1 MVETKEFV
9 WLTNDLVFKHVFS
22 HKEITLDFLNSYL
35 EFVNTEVR
43 VTDILITPQRYV
55 QNDHIKLHDYYLDI
69 CVVLSNGEIINLEM
83 YNNFGITECKKS
95 LTYASMLYSHQL
107 KKQETYDNAKKVTS
121 LNIMS
126 GNYVGVND
134 KLINKYELVNEN
146 NHKLL
151 LKDGLEILLLRLDI
165 SDKIEYSI
173 NKSRC
178 IKWLKFMNCKTYEE
192 ALNMAKGYKI
202 FMSTVDIVKSFVSDP
217 EVMNL
222 FDRDKLKE
230 ESAEI
235 RGREYGILKGKD
247 LGLKEG
253 KDLGLREGQR
263 KEKLETAKNM
273 LKENFSFEQISKIT
287 HLSTSE
293 IKKLV

>member
-22 HKEITLDFLNSYL
+22 HKEITLMDFLNSYL

-69 CVVLSNGEIINLEM
+69 CVVLSNGEIINLEI
-83 YNNFGITECKKS
+83 YNNFGITKCKKS

-126 GNYVGVND
+126 GNYDGVND

-165 SDKIEYSI
+165 SDKIKYSI

-192 ALNMAKGYKI
+192 ALNMAKGDKI

-235 RGREYGILKGKD
+235 RGKE
-247 LGLKEG
+247 EG
-253 KDLGLREGQR
+253 KTLGLREGQR

-293 IKKLV
+293 IKKLL

>member
-1 MVETKEFV
+1 MEKSNKIYMIVIFV
-9 WLTNDLVFKHVFS
+9 CAALVIGLCGYAIITHKDEKISDAMKFKN
-22 HKEITLDFLNSYL
+22 EYEALN
-35 EFVNTEVR
+35 
-43 VTDILITPQRYV
+43 
-55 QNDHIKLHDYYLDI
+55 
-69 CVVLSNGEIINLEM
+69 
-83 YNNFGITECKKS
+83 
-95 LTYASMLYSHQL
+95 
-107 KKQETYDNAKKVTS
+107 
-121 LNIMS
+121 
-126 GNYVGVND
+126 
-134 KLINKYELVNEN
+134 ELVNEN

-165 SDKIEYSI
+165 SDKIKYSI

-192 ALNMAKGYKI
+192 ALNMAKGDKI

-230 ESAEI
+230 ESAEL
-235 RGREYGILKGKD
+235 RGKE
-247 LGLKEG
+247 EG
-253 KDLGLREGQR
+253 KTLGLREGQR

-293 IKKLV
+293 IKKLL

>member
-9 WLTNDLVFKHVFS
+9 WLTNDLVFKHIFS

-35 EFVNTEVR
+35 DFVNADEVR

-126 GNYVGVND
+126 GNYDGKND
-134 KLINKYELVNEN
+134 KLINKYEFVNEN

-151 LKDGLEILLLRLDI
+151 LKDGLEVLLLRLDI
-165 SDKIEYSI
+165 SDKMEYSM

-178 IKWLKFMNCKTYEE
+178 IKWLKFVNCKTYKD
-192 ALNMAKGYKI
+192 ALNMAKEDKI
-202 FMSTVDIVKSFVSDP
+202 FMSTVEIVKSFVSDP
-217 EVMNL
+217 EVMSL

-230 ESAEI
+230 ESAEF
-235 RGREYGILKGKD
+235 RGMERGKEEGIA
-247 LGLKEG
+247 EN
-253 KDLGLREGQR
+253 
-263 KEKLETAKNM
+263 KLETAKNM
-273 LKENFSFEQISKIT
+273 LKENFSLEQISKIT

>member
-35 EFVNTEVR
+35 EFVNAEVR

-107 KKQETYDNAKKVTS
+107 KKQETYDNAKKVIS

-126 GNYVGVND
+126 GNYDGMND
-134 KLINKYELVNEN
+134 KLINKYV
-146 NHKLL
+146 
-151 LKDGLEILLLRLDI
+151 
-165 SDKIEYSI
+165 
-173 NKSRC
+173 C
-178 IKWLKFMNCKTYEE
+178 
-192 ALNMAKGYKI
+192 
-202 FMSTVDIVKSFVSDP
+202 
-217 EVMNL
+217 
-222 FDRDKLKE
+222 
-230 ESAEI
+230 
-235 RGREYGILKGKD
+235 
-247 LGLKEG
+247 
-253 KDLGLREGQR
+253 
-263 KEKLETAKNM
+263 
-273 LKENFSFEQISKIT
+273 
-287 HLSTSE
+287 
-293 IKKLV
+293 

>member
-22 HKEITLDFLNSYL
+22 YKEITLDFLNSYL

-126 GNYVGVND
+126 GNYDGVND

-165 SDKIEYSI
+165 SDKMEYSI
-173 NKSRC
+173 NKSNC
-178 IKWLKFMNCKTYEE
+178 IKWLKFMNCKTYKET
-192 ALNMAKGYKI
+192 LNMAKGDKI

-230 ESAEI
+230 ESAEL
-235 RGREYGILKGKD
+235 RGMERGKEEGIA
-247 LGLKEG
+247 EN
-253 KDLGLREGQR
+253 
-263 KEKLETAKNM
+263 KLETAKNM

-287 HLSTSE
+287 HLSISE

>member
-22 HKEITLDFLNSYL
+22 HKKITLDFLNSYL

-235 RGREYGILKGKD
+235 RGREYGIL
-247 LGLKEG
+247 EG
-253 KDLGLREGQR
+253 KELGLREGQR

>member
-1 MVETKEFV
+1 
-9 WLTNDLVFKHVFS
+9 
-22 HKEITLDFLNSYL
+22 
-35 EFVNTEVR
+35 
-43 VTDILITPQRYV
+43 
-55 QNDHIKLHDYYLDI
+55 
-69 CVVLSNGEIINLEM
+69 M

-126 GNYVGVND
+126 GNYDGVND

-165 SDKIEYSI
+165 SDKMEYSI

-192 ALNMAKGYKI
+192 ALNMAKGDKI

-230 ESAEI
+230 ESAEL
-235 RGREYGILKGKD
+235 RGKE
-247 LGLKEG
+247 EG
-253 KDLGLREGQR
+253 KTLGLREGQR

-293 IKKLV
+293 IKKLL

>member
-1 MVETKEFV
+1 
-9 WLTNDLVFKHVFS
+9 
-22 HKEITLDFLNSYL
+22 
-35 EFVNTEVR
+35 
-43 VTDILITPQRYV
+43 
-55 QNDHIKLHDYYLDI
+55 
-69 CVVLSNGEIINLEM
+69 
-83 YNNFGITECKKS
+83 
-95 LTYASMLYSHQL
+95 
-107 KKQETYDNAKKVTS
+107 
-121 LNIMS
+121 
-126 GNYVGVND
+126 
-134 KLINKYELVNEN
+134 
-146 NHKLL
+146 
-151 LKDGLEILLLRLDI
+151 
-165 SDKIEYSI
+165 
-173 NKSRC
+173 
-178 IKWLKFMNCKTYEE
+178 MNCKNYEE
-192 ALNMAKGYKI
+192 ALNMAKGDKI

-235 RGREYGILKGKD
+235 RGREYGIL
-247 LGLKEG
+247 EG

>member
-35 EFVNTEVR
+35 EFVNTEVI

-126 GNYVGVND
+126 GNYDGVND

-165 SDKIEYSI
+165 SDKMEYSI

-178 IKWLKFMNCKTYEE
+178 IKWLKFMNCKTYED
-192 ALNMAKGYKI
+192 ALNMAKGDMI

-217 EVMNL
+217 EVMSL

-230 ESAEI
+230 ESAEL
-235 RGREYGILKGKD
+235 RGKE
-247 LGLKEG
+247 EG
-253 KDLGLREGQR
+253 KTLGLREGQR

>member
-35 EFVNTEVR
+35 EFVNAEVR
-43 VTDILITPQRYV
+43 ITDILITPQRYV
-55 QNDHIKLHDYYLDI
+55 QNNHIKLHDYYLDI

-126 GNYVGVND
+126 GNYDGMND
-134 KLINKYELVNEN
+134 KLINKYEFVNEN

-165 SDKIEYSI
+165 SDKMEYSMD
-173 NKSRC
+173 KSRC
-178 IKWLKFMNCKTYEE
+178 IKRLKFMNCKSYKD
-192 ALNMAKGYKI
+192 ALNMAKGDKI
-202 FMSTVDIVKSFVSDP
+202 FMSTVEIVKSFVSDP
-217 EVMNL
+217 EVISL

-230 ESAEI
+230 ESAEL
-235 RGREYGILKGKD
+235 RGKE
-247 LGLKEG
+247 EG
-253 KDLGLREGQR
+253 KTLGLREGQR

-273 LKENFSFEQISKIT
+273 LKENFSLEQISKIT

>member
-9 WLTNDLVFKHVFS
+9 WLTNDLVFKHIFS

-35 EFVNTEVR
+35 EFVNADEVR

-126 GNYVGVND
+126 GNYDGKND
-134 KLINKYELVNEN
+134 KLINKYEFVNEN

-151 LKDGLEILLLRLDI
+151 LKDGLEVLLLRLDI
-165 SDKIEYSI
+165 SDKMEYSM

-178 IKWLKFMNCKTYEE
+178 IKWLKFMNCKTYKD
-192 ALNMAKGYKI
+192 ALNMAKGDKI
-202 FMSTVDIVKSFVSDP
+202 FMSTVEIVKSFVSDP
-217 EVMNL
+217 EVMSL

-230 ESAEI
+230 ESAEF
-235 RGREYGILKGKD
+235 RGMERGK
-247 LGLKEG
+247 KEG
-253 KDLGLREGQR
+253 IAEN
-263 KEKLETAKNM
+263 KLETAKNM
-273 LKENFSFEQISKIT
+273 LKENFSLEQISKIT

>member
-121 LNIMS
+121 LNITS

-192 ALNMAKGYKI
+192 ALNMVKGEKI

-230 ESAEI
+230 ESAEL
-235 RGREYGILKGKD
+235 RGKE
-247 LGLKEG
+247 EG
-253 KDLGLREGQR
+253 KTLGLREGQR

>member
-22 HKEITLDFLNSYL
+22 HKEITLNFLNSYL

-121 LNIMS
+121 LNITS
-126 GNYVGVND
+126 GNYDGVND

-192 ALNMAKGYKI
+192 ALNMAKEDKI

-235 RGREYGILKGKD
+235 RGREYGIL
-247 LGLKEG
+247 EG

-263 KEKLETAKNM
+263 KEKLETAKNK

-293 IKKLV
+293 IKKLL

>member
-9 WLTNDLVFKHVFS
+9 WLTNDLVFKHIFS

-35 EFVNTEVR
+35 EFVNADEVR

-126 GNYVGVND
+126 GNYDGMND
-134 KLINKYELVNEN
+134 KLLNKYELVNEN

-165 SDKIEYSI
+165 SDKMEYSM

-178 IKWLKFMNCKTYEE
+178 IKWLKFMNCKTYKD
-192 ALNMAKGYKI
+192 ALNMAKGDKI
-202 FMSTVDIVKSFVSDP
+202 FMSTVEIVKSFVSDP
-217 EVMNL
+217 EVMSL

-230 ESAEI
+230 ESAEF
-235 RGREYGILKGKD
+235 RGMERGK
-247 LGLKEG
+247 KEG
-253 KDLGLREGQR
+253 IAEN
-263 KEKLETAKNM
+263 KLETAKNM
-273 LKENFSFEQISKIT
+273 LKENFSLEQISKIT

>member
-35 EFVNTEVR
+35 EFVNAEVR

-107 KKQETYDNAKKVTS
+107 KKQETYDNAKKVIS

-126 GNYVGVND
+126 GNYDGMND
-134 KLINKYELVNEN
+134 KLINKYEFVNKN

-165 SDKIEYSI
+165 SDKMEYSMD
-173 NKSRC
+173 KSRC
-178 IKWLKFMNCKTYEE
+178 IKWLKFMNCKSYKD
-192 ALNMAKGYKI
+192 ALNMAKGDKI
-202 FMSTVDIVKSFVSDP
+202 FISTVEIVKSFVSDP
-217 EVMNL
+217 EVISL

-230 ESAEI
+230 ESAEL
-235 RGREYGILKGKD
+235 RGKE
-247 LGLKEG
+247 EG
-253 KDLGLREGQR
+253 KTLGLREGQR

-273 LKENFSFEQISKIT
+273 LKENFSLEQISKIT

>member
-22 HKEITLDFLNSYL
+22 HKEITLNFLNSYL

-121 LNIMS
+121 LNITS
-126 GNYVGVND
+126 GNYDGVND

-192 ALNMAKGYKI
+192 ALNMAKEDKI

-235 RGREYGILKGKD
+235 RGREYGIL
-247 LGLKEG
+247 EG

-293 IKKLV
+293 IKKLL

>member
-121 LNIMS
+121 LNITS

-192 ALNMAKGYKI
+192 ALNMAKGDNI

-235 RGREYGILKGKD
+235 RGREYGIL
-247 LGLKEG
+247 EG

-293 IKKLV
+293 IKKLL

>member
-126 GNYVGVND
+126 GNYDGVND

-146 NHKLL
+146 NYKLL
-151 LKDGLEILLLRLDI
+151 LKDGLKILLLRLDI
-165 SDKIEYSI
+165 SDKMEYSI

-192 ALNMAKGYKI
+192 ALNMAKGDKI

-235 RGREYGILKGKD
+235 RGREYGIL
-247 LGLKEG
+247 EG

>member
-22 HKEITLDFLNSYL
+22 HKEITLMDFLNSYL

-165 SDKIEYSI
+165 SDKIKYSI

-192 ALNMAKGYKI
+192 ALNMAKGDKI

-222 FDRDKLKE
+222 LDRDKLKE
-230 ESAEI
+230 ESAEL
-235 RGREYGILKGKD
+235 RGKE
-247 LGLKEG
+247 EG
-253 KDLGLREGQR
+253 KTLGLREGQR

>member
-35 EFVNTEVR
+35 EFVNTEVI

-126 GNYVGVND
+126 GNYDGVND

-165 SDKIEYSI
+165 SDKMEYSI

-178 IKWLKFMNCKTYEE
+178 IKWLKFMNCKTYED
-192 ALNMAKGYKI
+192 ALNMAKGDMI
-202 FMSTVDIVKSFVSDP
+202 FMSTVDIVKSFVIDP
-217 EVMNL
+217 EVMIL

-230 ESAEI
+230 ESAER
-235 RGREYGILKGKD
+235 RGKEEGKT

-253 KDLGLREGQR
+253 KTLGLKEGQR
-263 KEKLETAKNM
+263 KEKIETAKNM

>member
-35 EFVNTEVR
+35 EFVNAVVR

-83 YNNFGITECKKS
+83 YNFGITECKKS

-126 GNYVGVND
+126 GNYDGMND
-134 KLINKYELVNEN
+134 KLINKYEFINEN

-165 SDKIEYSI
+165 SDKMEYSI
-173 NKSRC
+173 DKSRC
-178 IKWLKFMNCKTYEE
+178 IKWLKFMNCKSYED
-192 ALNMAKGYKI
+192 ALNMAKGDKI
-202 FMSTVDIVKSFVSDP
+202 FMSTVEIVKSFVSDP
-217 EVMNL
+217 EVISL

-230 ESAEI
+230 ESAEL
-235 RGREYGILKGKD
+235 RGKEEGIAENK
-247 LGLKEG
+247 
-253 KDLGLREGQR
+253 Q
-263 KEKLETAKNM
+263 ETAKNM
-273 LKENFSFEQISKIT
+273 LKENFSLEQISKIT

>member
-1 MVETKEFV
+1 
-9 WLTNDLVFKHVFS
+9 
-22 HKEITLDFLNSYL
+22 
-35 EFVNTEVR
+35 
-43 VTDILITPQRYV
+43 
-55 QNDHIKLHDYYLDI
+55 
-69 CVVLSNGEIINLEM
+69 
-83 YNNFGITECKKS
+83 
-95 LTYASMLYSHQL
+95 
-107 KKQETYDNAKKVTS
+107 
-121 LNIMS
+121 
-126 GNYVGVND
+126 
-134 KLINKYELVNEN
+134 
-146 NHKLL
+146 
-151 LKDGLEILLLRLDI
+151 
-165 SDKIEYSI
+165 
-173 NKSRC
+173 
-178 IKWLKFMNCKTYEE
+178 
-192 ALNMAKGYKI
+192 MAKGDKI

-235 RGREYGILKGKD
+235 RGREYGIL
-247 LGLKEG
+247 EG

>member
-35 EFVNTEVR
+35 EFVNAEVR
-43 VTDILITPQRYV
+43 VADILITPQRYV

-126 GNYVGVND
+126 GNYDGMND
-134 KLINKYELVNEN
+134 KLINKYEFINEN

-165 SDKIEYSI
+165 SDKMEYSI
-173 NKSRC
+173 DKSRC
-178 IKWLKFMNCKTYEE
+178 IKWLKFMNCKSYED
-192 ALNMAKGYKI
+192 ALNMAKGDKI
-202 FMSTVDIVKSFVSDP
+202 FMSTVEIVKSFVSDP
-217 EVMNL
+217 EVISL

-230 ESAEI
+230 ESAEL
-235 RGREYGILKGKD
+235 RGKE
-247 LGLKEG
+247 EG
-253 KDLGLREGQR
+253 KTLGLREGQR

-273 LKENFSFEQISKIT
+273 LKENFSLEQISKIT

>member
-35 EFVNTEVR
+35 EFVNTKVR

-192 ALNMAKGYKI
+192 ALNMTKGDKI

-230 ESAEI
+230 ESAEL
-235 RGREYGILKGKD
+235 RGKE
-247 LGLKEG
+247 EG
-253 KDLGLREGQR
+253 KTLGLREGQR

-293 IKKLV
+293 IKKLL

>member
-35 EFVNTEVR
+35 EFVNTEVI

-126 GNYVGVND
+126 GNYDGVND

-165 SDKIEYSI
+165 SDKMEYSI

-178 IKWLKFMNCKTYEE
+178 IKWLKFMNCKTYED
-192 ALNMAKGYKI
+192 ALNMAKGDMI

-217 EVMNL
+217 EVMSL

-230 ESAEI
+230 ESAEL
-235 RGREYGILKGKD
+235 RGKEEGKT

-253 KDLGLREGQR
+253 KTLGLKEGQR

>member
-22 HKEITLDFLNSYL
+22 HKEITLNFLNSYL

-121 LNIMS
+121 LNITS
-126 GNYVGVND
+126 GNYDGVND

-192 ALNMAKGYKI
+192 ALNMAKEDKI

-235 RGREYGILKGKD
+235 RGREYGIL
-247 LGLKEG
+247 EG

-287 HLSTSE
+287 HLSTAE
-293 IKKLV
+293 IKKLL